1 MAAHRTGQRSQ
12 HRHKLALV
20 VLDGATQFELGI
32 AYEVFGVD
40 RTHLTADWY
49 EFFLVAGED
58 GPIRTE
64 AGFVLDTPH
73 GIDSLGAMDTIVVPA
88 TSGDALGLP
97 QLRQAVC
104 AGTAG
109 GARIASICT
118 GAFILAEA
126 GLLEGHRATTHWAH
140 TERLVEAYP
149 PGDVFPA
156 VLSAED
162 VGILP

>member
-40 RTHLTADWY
+40 RTHLTPDWY
-49 EFFLVAGED
+49 EFFLVSGED
-58 GPIRTE
+58 GPVRTE
-64 AGFVLDTPH
+64 AGFVLDTPY
-73 GIDSLGAMDTIVVPA
+73 GIDALAEMDTIVVPA
-88 TSGDALGLP
+88 TASDALGSP
-97 QLRQAVC
+97 QLREALC
-104 AGTAG
+104 AAHVR

-149 PGDVFPA
+149 TGGVHPHA
-156 VLSAED
+156 LS
-162 VGILP
+162 